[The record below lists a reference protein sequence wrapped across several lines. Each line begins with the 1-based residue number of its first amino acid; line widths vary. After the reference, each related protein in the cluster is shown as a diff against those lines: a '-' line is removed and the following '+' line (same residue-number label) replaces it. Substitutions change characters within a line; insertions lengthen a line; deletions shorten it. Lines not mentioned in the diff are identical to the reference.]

1 MQNESKLT
9 DLSVEDFKME
19 KKSNQFDFQAPES
32 FGMPVGSSIQP
43 QANDFNTMQN
53 LFQTTSGIS
62 QGNPYSQIG
71 VVTTQKSEENAFGG
85 FDFAAPQNANEN
97 DFSTLQNMFK
107 TTNYSNLNAS
117 QQSSQVSQPKASTA
131 DFFKDNKPSAF
142 ATMSGAASGGF
153 DFNMASFGTMQANT
167 GKGGQIDFNFMEK
180 KVSGGA
186 SSGEGNLI

>member
-1 MQNESKLT
+1 
-9 DLSVEDFKME
+9 ME
-19 KKSNQFDFQAPES
+19 KKSDQFDFQAPES
-32 FGMPVGSSIQP
+32 FGMQVGSSIQP
-43 QANDFNTMQN
+43 QASDFNTMQN

-71 VVTTQKSEENAFGG
+71 IERTQKSGENLFVGG
-85 FDFAAPQNANEN
+85 FDFSAPQNANEN

-117 QQSSQVSQPKASTA
+117 QQSSQVSQPKVSNA
-131 DFFKDNKPSAF
+131 DFLKDNKPAAF
-142 ATMSGAASGGF
+142 ATMSGGASGGF
-153 DFNMASFGTMQANT
+153 DFMMSSFGTMQANT

-186 SSGEGNLI
+186 TSAEGNLI

>member
-1 MQNESKLT
+1 
-9 DLSVEDFKME
+9 ME
-19 KKSNQFDFQAPES
+19 KKSDQFSFQAPES

-43 QANDFNTMQN
+43 QASDFNTMQN

-71 VVTTQKSEENAFGG
+71 IETTRKQVEDPFVGVG
-85 FDFAAPQNANEN
+85 VFDLAPQNANEN
-97 DFSTLQNMFK
+97 DFSTLQNMLK

-117 QQSSQVSQPKASTA
+117 QQSSQVSQPKVSNA
-131 DFFKDNKPSAF
+131 DFLKDNKPAAF
-142 ATMSGAASGGF
+142 ATMSGGASGGF
-153 DFNMASFGTMQANT
+153 DFMMSSFGTMQANT

-186 SSGEGNLI
+186 TSAEGNLI